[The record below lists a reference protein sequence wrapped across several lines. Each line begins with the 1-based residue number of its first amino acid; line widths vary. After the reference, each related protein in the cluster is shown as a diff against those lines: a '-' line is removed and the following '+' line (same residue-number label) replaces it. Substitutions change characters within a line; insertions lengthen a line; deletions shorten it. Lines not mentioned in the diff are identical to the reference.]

1 MINIK
6 DEIISLLQVELN
18 LNIHYDHSNINC
30 SYVAGKD
37 VYLGKYDNEE
47 HLLISIFHEYGH
59 TKITQ
64 NFIKFLNYNTLLI
77 EIECWNIGLTKA
89 KRLGFNF
96 SDDSIKWG
104 YEQALSYVGHDERE
118 NSSWGCEIKPNLV
131 MNKLIH

>member
-1 MINIK
+1 MRDLRRLINIK

-64 NFIKFLNYNTLLI
+64 NFIKFLTYRVYCFI
-77 EIECWNIGLTKA
+77 
-89 KRLGFNF
+89 
-96 SDDSIKWG
+96 
-104 YEQALSYVGHDERE
+104 
-118 NSSWGCEIKPNLV
+118 
-131 MNKLIH
+131 